1 VSNSPDISI
10 VVPVYNEESN
20 LPVLFDR
27 LKSLFKTTQLSFE
40 VVMVNDGSKDS
51 SLQLMKDFA
60 AQDAR
65 FKYVSFSRNFGHQ
78 PAFFA
83 GMEYASG
90 KNVAFID
97 ADLQD
102 PPELLLDMYVKLQ
115 EGYDVVYAVRKTREG
130 VSLFKK
136 LAYKSFYRLLDK
148 ISNVQIPLDTGDFR
162 IMKRKIAFQLSAMPE
177 REKFLRGQIAWVGF
191 RQFPFPY
198 NRPERHSGTPAYSF
212 SKLFKLALD
221 GITSFSDFPLKLASY
236 LGFGIAAVSLILI
249 VYTLLSKFVLNNGT
263 PQGWASI
270 MMTVLFIGGIQLIC
284 LGIIGEYLI
293 RISNN
298 VKQRPIYI
306 VDESNA
312 LKSEN

>member
-1 VSNSPDISI
+1 MSNLPDISV

-27 LKSLFKTTQLSFE
+27 LKSLFNTTQLSFE
-40 VVMVNDGSKDS
+40 VVMVNDGSRDN

-60 AQDAR
+60 FKDVR

-90 KNVAFID
+90 KNIAFID

-102 PPELLLDMYVKLQ
+102 PPELLLDMFLKLE

-130 VSLFKK
+130 VGFFKK
-136 LAYKSFYRLLDK
+136 IAYKFFYRLLDK
-148 ISNVQIPLDTGDFR
+148 ISNIKIPLDTGDFR
-162 IMKRKIAFQLSAMPE
+162 IMKRKIALQLSSMPE

-212 SKLFKLALD
+212 SKLLKLALD

-236 LGFGIAAVSLILI
+236 LGFGIAGISVILI
-249 VYTLLSKFVLNNGT
+249 IYTLLSKFVLDNGT

-270 MMTVLFIGGIQLIC
+270 MMTVLFMGGIQLIC

-298 VKQRPIYI
+298 VKQRPVYI
-306 VDESNA
+306 VDETNA
-312 LKSEN
+312 VRNP